1 MNLHQFL
8 KQECK
13 SNNNMIKVD
22 DVKYTYLKNDEP
34 TIKGIS
40 FNISEGEIFGFLGP
54 SGAGKSTTQ
63 NILTKLLR
71 NYEGNINILG
81 KELNNWKNNYYEYIG
96 VGFELPNHYLKLTA
110 KENLELFSTF
120 YKRKVIKIKDLLGMV
135 GLENDADKKVSE
147 FSKGMKMRLNFV
159 RAFMH
164 NPEIIFLD
172 EPTTGLDPVNAKCVK
187 DIILELRAQRKT
199 IFVTTHNMHDADKL
213 CDRVAFILNGEIKLI
228 DQPKKLKLQYGERKV
243 KVEYTKGSGFIKEFA
258 LDNLGENTEFLEL
271 IKNERIDSIHTEE
284 ATLED
289 IFIKVTGHSL
299 I

>member
-1 MNLHQFL
+1 
-8 KQECK
+8 
-13 SNNNMIKVD
+13 MIKVD
-22 DVKYTYLKNDEP
+22 DVKYTYPKNDKP

-71 NYEGNINILG
+71 SYEGNISILG
-81 KELNNWKNNYYEYIG
+81 KELNDWKNNYYEYIG

-120 YKRKVIKIKDLLGMV
+120 YKRKVIKPNDLLAKV

-164 NPEIIFLD
+164 NPEIIFFD
-172 EPTTGLDPVNAKCVK
+172 EPTSGLDPVNAKCVK
-187 DIILELRAQRKT
+187 DIILELKTQGKT

-213 CDRVAFILNGEIKLI
+213 CDRVAFILDGEIKLI

-243 KVEYTKGSGFIKEFA
+243 KVEYSNKQSFTRVFA
-258 LDNLGENTEFLEL
+258 LDNLGENVEFLEL
-271 IKNERIDSIHTEE
+271 IKKERIDSIHTEE

-299 I
+299 V